1 MDTFVK
7 LIQALAPVVTVG
19 LAVFGLFVWH
29 WQLVGKRKFEIAEQ
43 AVTVWRRANDGLS
56 HVRDPFVRGSEGELV
71 KIDEKIT
78 GKKRENAERHRYIYE
93 RLNNI
98 TDAFKDVRVTQILV
112 DLHIDH
118 QTARAFDILFR
129 VRHLIRVDADEV
141 TYPAHVI
148 LRYEIERALI
158 EGQIECE
165 DIPALW
171 DAKMMELL
179 GIDTSGNF
187 RDGCMQDVHWGA
199 GLFGYFPCYTLGAMY
214 AAQWFASMRRENPG
228 LDGQIAAANLQPVF
242 AWLHSRIWS
251 QGSRWET
258 PELVRRASGETLN
271 PAHFKAHLQARY
283 LG

>member
-93 RLNNI
+93 RL
-98 TDAFKDVRVTQILV
+98 KDVRVTQILV

-129 VRHLIRVDADEV
+129 VRHLIRVDADMLIEDFAEYFATPEQMLEYNERRKEYRRGISELRDREDLYSKALEEAKEV
-141 TYPAHVI
+141 VELQCREI
-148 LRYEIERALI
+148 LRPKTLREFLFSRSIKPTPHEWS
-158 EGQIECE
+158 
-165 DIPALW
+165 D
-171 DAKMMELL
+171 DAKKVL
-179 GIDTSGNF
+179 GVTT
-187 RDGCMQDVHWGA
+187 RVR
-199 GLFGYFPCYTLGAMY
+199 P
-214 AAQWFASMRRENPG
+214 ASSSTTP
-228 LDGQIAAANLQPVF
+228 AAAPT
-242 AWLHSRIWS
+242 A
-251 QGSRWET
+251 
-258 PELVRRASGETLN
+258 
-271 PAHFKAHLQARY
+271 
-283 LG
+283 

>member
-158 EGQIECE
+158 EAGTPLANLAV
-165 DIPALW
+165 D
-171 DAKMMELL
+171 
-179 GIDTSGNF
+179 
-187 RDGCMQDVHWGA
+187 A
-199 GLFGYFPCYTLGAMY
+199 GLA
-214 AAQWFASMRRENPG
+214 
-228 LDGQIAAANLQPVF
+228 
-242 AWLHSRIWS
+242 
-251 QGSRWET
+251 GSRGEARRLAQGGGLRVNDKAET
-258 PELVRRASGETLN
+258 DGGRLITLADCDPDGVIKLAAGKKKIVLVR
-271 PAHFKAHLQARY
+271 PV
-283 LG
+283 